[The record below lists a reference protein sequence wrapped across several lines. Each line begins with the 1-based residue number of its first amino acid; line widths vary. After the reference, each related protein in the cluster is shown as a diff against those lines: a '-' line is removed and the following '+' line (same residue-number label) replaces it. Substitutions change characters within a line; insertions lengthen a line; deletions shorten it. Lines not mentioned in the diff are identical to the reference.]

1 MLSFK
6 MDLIWVCPLVFLYL
20 GVFSFG
26 SSKNVSSRPAVVNI
40 GALFTMDST
49 IGKVAKIAIEEA
61 VKDVN
66 SNFSI
71 LHGTKLVVKMQNT
84 NCSGFLGMVE
94 GALLLLLTLQLHFGS
109 LFVEYHS
116 QDYVLGSPLM
126 IITYN
131 INYVHCSFA
140 IHGD

>member
-1 MLSFK
+1 MRMLSFK

-26 SSKNVSSRPAVVNI
+26 SSNNLSSRPAAVNI
-40 GALFTMDST
+40 GALFTYDST

-71 LHGTKLVVKMQNT
+71 LHGTKLVAKFQNT

-94 GALLLLLTLQLHFGS
+94 GSLLLLLTFCLDFGC
-109 LFVEYHS
+109 F
-116 QDYVLGSPLM
+116 
-126 IITYN
+126 
-131 INYVHCSFA
+131 FFR
-140 IHGD
+140 